1 MWRRIPNGS
10 GTFGSVASKVSMKRP
25 LSKKLPNEKRQRQQL
40 NTLAKAPRRLTQRE
54 LENSLVGRMISTRRA
69 RRVAAS
75 LTIGS
80 FAILVGLVAVA
91 TFSPLLA
98 VKQIIVS
105 GTERINAEDISKALQ
120 GHIGTPLPLLNE
132 QEVAQSLAGFQ
143 LIESFSATAVP
154 PNGLSIRISERQ
166 AICIVSSGGQR
177 YLYDPAGVR
186 IGKSAEADLLPE
198 IVISENPLNSQRF
211 RNSIEV
217 LMALPEDLLD
227 EVEFIEARSKDNV
240 QMSLRS
246 SSNQKIIWGDSSDSV
261 LKSKVLQALMK
272 NHRKDSSVTF
282 DVSSP
287 NAPVVRF
294 DNF

>member
-1 MWRRIPNGS
+1 
-10 GTFGSVASKVSMKRP
+10 MKRP
-25 LSKKLPNEKRQRQQL
+25 LSKKLPNERRQRQQL
-40 NTLAKAPRRLTQRE
+40 STFAKAPKRITQRE
-54 LENSLVGRMISTRRA
+54 MENSLAGRMISTRRV
-69 RRVAAS
+69 RRIVATVS
-75 LTIGS
+75 IGS
-80 FAILVGLVAVA
+80 LVALSGVVAVA

-98 VKQIIVS
+98 VKEIIVS
-105 GTERINAEDISKALQ
+105 GTERIEAGEISKALQ
-120 GHIGTPLPLLNE
+120 GHVGTPLPLLSE
-132 QEVAQSLAGFQ
+132 RAVAESLSSFE

-166 AICIVSSGGQR
+166 AICIVSSAGASW
-177 YLYDPAGVR
+177 LYDPAGVR
-186 IGKSAEADLLPE
+186 IGKSSGDERLPE
-198 IVISENPLNSQRF
+198 ILINENPLNSQRF

-217 LMALPEDLLD
+217 LMALPENLLD
-227 EVEFIEARSKDNV
+227 DVEFIEARTKDDV

-246 SSNQKIIWGDSSDSV
+246 STDQRIIWGDSSDSV

>member
-1 MWRRIPNGS
+1 
-10 GTFGSVASKVSMKRP
+10 MKRP
-25 LSKKLPNEKRQRQQL
+25 LSRKLPNEKRQRQQL
-40 NTLAKAPRRLTQRE
+40 NTLAKAPKRITQRE
-54 LENSLVGRMISTRRA
+54 LENSLVGRIISTRRV
-69 RRVAAS
+69 RKIVASVSFGS
-75 LTIGS
+75 LAALIG
-80 FAILVGLVAVA
+80 VVAVA

-98 VKQIIVS
+98 VKEIIVS
-105 GTERINAEDISKALQ
+105 GTERINAAEISKALQ
-120 GHIGTPLPLLNE
+120 SHIGTPLPLLSE
-132 QEVAQSLAGFQ
+132 QEVAQSLADFD

-166 AICIVSSGGQR
+166 AICIISSGGAR
-177 YLYDPAGVR
+177 WLYDPAGVR
-186 IGKSAEADLLPE
+186 IGKSSGDDMLPE

-217 LMALPEDLLD
+217 LMALPEDLL
-227 EVEFIEARSKDNV
+227 EQVKLIEARSKDDV

-246 SSNQKIIWGDSSDSV
+246 STDQRIIWGDSSDSV

-272 NHRKDSSVTF
+272 NHERDSSVTF